1 MDLEKIDAYKSQLK
15 EEADRQEELSTI
27 AGVGDKVQKAVEFS
41 TAKLISDKKV
51 NPQKV
56 NVINDIATAND
67 IAKVVSALDKL
78 AVILKPE
85 PNDDTEVVS
94 AMDRVYQAIQDIPR
108 LMPQSPEPVEDV
120 SVTNITEIQKYIAP
134 LIEAVDK
141 LELNPIFDPRIEVK
155 PADVKVSTEKVDTEP
170 LLRALESLG
179 KEVTKLTLKEQ
190 PITDIV
196 PLVEATRATTKA
208 INSLKFPV
216 PNYILPFRDING
228 KAVQVQLDASGNVPV
243 TGGSSSSTTVNTG
256 QKDVFNQTII
266 GTRNNQIEIDYST
279 VDPDA
284 NSLLTITKTNGGD
297 ATNTAGQ
304 AVYSTSTNTS
314 GEIKAIT
321 TRNITYNPH
330 AESYAA
336 FTAIFTT
343 GVANSYQR
351 IGLYDDNN
359 GFFIGYE
366 GTSFGVTKRSG
377 ASDTTTDQ
385 ASFSADTLTGQ
396 TGSGYKRNG
405 VVEAADFTKDNL
417 FRIRFGWLGAAPI
430 YFEILSPDGEWVT
443 FHVIKHP
450 NTLAVPSIQNPNLPL
465 RLHIK
470 KTTAG
475 ATNLTIS
482 TACWA
487 AGTTSNLS
495 KITSTLYDET
505 LAQTTRS
512 VITGVT
518 TGGGGGYV
526 NVKVNPSGALT
537 VDSTISGSVT
547 AYAKPSEQYA
557 ISNKEATATY
567 KYFGFQRL
575 DGYWYIM
582 RKTLATNVFEYV
594 AGTSA
599 YSTAWTN
606 RASQTYT
613 DYATAF

>member
-1 MDLEKIDAYKSQLK
+1 MDLEKIDAYNSQQK
-15 EEADRQEELSTI
+15 EEAQRQEELSTI
-27 AGVGDKVQKAVEFS
+27 AGVGDKVEKAVEYS
-41 TAKLISDKKV
+41 TAKLISDRKV

-56 NVINDIATAND
+56 KVLNDIATAND

-78 AVILKPE
+78 AIVLKPE
-85 PNDDTEVVS
+85 PNDDSEVVS
-94 AMDRVYQAIQDIPR
+94 AMDRVYQAIQEIPK
-108 LMPQSPEPVEDV
+108 LLPQTPDPVEDV
-120 SVTNITEIQKYIAP
+120 TVTNITEIQKYIQP
-134 LIEAVDK
+134 LVEAIDK

-155 PADVKVSTEKVDTEP
+155 PADVKIATEKVDTEP

-190 PITDIV
+190 PVTDIL

-208 INSLKFPV
+208 INGLQFPV
-216 PNYILPFRDING
+216 PNYILPFKDING
-228 KAVQVQLDASGNVPV
+228 KAVQVQLDASGNVP
-243 TGGSSSSTTVNTG
+243 TSGGSGSTTVDTG
-256 QKDVFNQTII
+256 QKDVFNQQII
-266 GTRNNQIEIDYST
+266 GTRNNQVEIDYSST
-279 VDPDA
+279 DPDA
-284 NSLLTITKTNGGD
+284 ISLLTITKTNGGD
-297 ATNTAGQ
+297 AANSVGQ
-304 AVYSTSTNTS
+304 AVYSTSTNTN
-314 GEIKAIT
+314 GEIKAVT
-321 TRNITYNPH
+321 TRNVTYHPH
-330 AESYAA
+330 SETYVA
-336 FTAIFTT
+336 FTAIFTS
-343 GVANSYQR
+343 GIANSYQR

-366 GTSFGVTKRSG
+366 GTSFGITKRSG
-377 ASDTTTDQ
+377 GVDSTVAQ
-385 ASFSADTLTGQ
+385 ASFSNDTLTGQ
-396 TGSGYKRNG
+396 ASSGYTRSG
-405 VVEAADFTKDNL
+405 IAEAADFTKDNL

-430 YFEILSPDGEWVT
+430 YFEILNPDGEWII
-443 FHVIKHP
+443 FHTIKHP
-450 NTLAVPSIQNPNLPL
+450 NTVSVPSIQNPNLPI

-475 ATNLTIS
+475 ATNLIVS

-487 AGTTSNLS
+487 AGSSSNLQ
-495 KITSTLYDET
+495 KITETLYDET

-537 VDSTISGSVT
+537 VDSTISGAVT

-582 RKTLATNVFEYV
+582 RKTLSTNVFEYV
-594 AGTSA
+594 SGTSA